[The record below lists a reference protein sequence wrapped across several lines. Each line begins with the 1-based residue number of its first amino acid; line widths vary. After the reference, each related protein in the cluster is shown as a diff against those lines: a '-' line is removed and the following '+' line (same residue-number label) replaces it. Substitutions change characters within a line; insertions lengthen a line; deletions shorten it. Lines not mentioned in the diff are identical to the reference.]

1 MVIQFSIGQSL
12 INSFILKIISVGQC
26 VLQGSYCGLFL
37 LNLLIIFINPLVFV
51 NFFIFTIVAGQFI
64 FFNNKIHKNVRD
76 TQIAFTLSNR
86 SSSGSSYNLFKHN
99 CNNFSEDIAQFLCG
113 VSIPKY
119 ILELPNQVL
128 NSSLG
133 AALPSLVS
141 ELEKSAR
148 PIAEEQDRF
157 PHREAS
163 PDFEQLNSQIE
174 EARSDVRLN
183 GVNKDK
189 KE

>member
-1 MVIQFSIGQSL
+1 M
-12 INSFILKIISVGQC
+12 
-26 VLQGSYCGLFL
+26 
-37 LNLLIIFINPLVFV
+37 
-51 NFFIFTIVAGQFI
+51 
-64 FFNNKIHKNVRD
+64 RD

-133 AALPSLVS
+133 AALPALVS

-157 PHREAS
+157 THREAS

-174 EARSDVRLN
+174 EARSDVRVN